1 MFSGRVVPKTTNA
14 YQAMNACFRGRWIDF
29 SRLDPN
35 FPWVGGDG
43 SPYVNTQTG
52 EVRPAGAAA
61 TTMGLEFLAT
71 FV

>member
-1 MFSGRVVPKTTNA
+1 
-14 YQAMNACFRGRWIDF
+14 MNACFRGRWIDF